1 MQIDDKTYIVNSLP
15 SMVAFKVFIENAWME
30 HKWLTFTWRIGE
42 DRSLDQNALFHV
54 WLTLYAAHL
63 LNKDRKQVSRAELEG
78 MKRIVKK
85 KFYQQ
90 FGYPWML
97 IKPINPFTLE
107 EGKTDYASSSDYKTG
122 EMFQLLTWLQMQ
134 AANDGLVLESTGEF
148 SKLQKKNEAVNT

>member
-1 MQIDDKTYIVNSLP
+1 MTEKRILILAHAEARKNAHKAIDEAVDGS
-15 SMVAFKVFIENAWME
+15 KV
-30 HKWLTFTWRIGE
+30 TIGPPG
-42 DRSLDQNALFHV
+42 RSLDQNALFHV
-54 WLTLYAAHL
+54 WLTLYAGHIL
-63 LNKDRKQVSRAELEG
+63 KKDRKLVSKAELEG

-148 SKLQKKNEAVNT
+148 SKLQKKNEGIHAQ